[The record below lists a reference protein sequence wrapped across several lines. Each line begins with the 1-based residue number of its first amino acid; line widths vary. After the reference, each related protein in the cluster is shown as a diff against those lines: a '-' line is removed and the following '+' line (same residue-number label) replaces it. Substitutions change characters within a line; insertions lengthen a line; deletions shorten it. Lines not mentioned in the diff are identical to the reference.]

1 MALTRKFLKA
11 MGIEDEKVD
20 QIIEAHSETVDA
32 LKEERDGYKADAE
45 KLPEVQRQ
53 LEAAKKK
60 APKEGEETVSKAD
73 YDKLK
78 AEFDEYKNDIQA
90 KESHAAK
97 EKAFREIL
105 KEAGVSEKRIDA
117 IVKVSDID
125 SVELADDGKA
135 KEAAKL
141 TEKVKED
148 WSDFIETVKTSG
160 VKTPTPPANNGI
172 GTGKTKEEIMA
183 IKDGAIRR
191 AEMAKNPH
199 LFGLDQN

>member
-117 IVKVSDID
+117 IVRVSDID

>member
-117 IVKVSDID
+117 IVRVSDID

-148 WSDFIETVKTSG
+148 WSDFIETVTAKG
-160 VKTPTPPANNGI
+160 VKTPTPPQNNPS
-172 GTGKTKEEIMA
+172 E
-183 IKDGAIRR
+183 KDPFLEG
-191 AEMAKNPH
+191 
-199 LFGLDQN
+199 FDG

>member
-1 MALTRKFLKA
+1 MALTRRFLKA
-11 MGIEDEKVD
+11 LGIEDEKVD

-141 TEKVKED
+141 TEKVKSE

-160 VKTPTPPANNGI
+160 VKTPTPPQNNPS
-172 GTGKTKEEIMA
+172 E
-183 IKDGAIRR
+183 KDPFLEG
-191 AEMAKNPH
+191 
-199 LFGLDQN
+199 FDG

>member
-1 MALTRKFLKA
+1 MSLTRKFLKA

-117 IVKVSDID
+117 IVRVSDID

-141 TEKVKED
+141 TEKVKSE
-148 WSDFIETVKTSG
+148 WSDFIETVKTSC
-160 VKTPTPPANNGI
+160 VKTPTPPQNNPS
-172 GTGKTKEEIMA
+172 E
-183 IKDGAIRR
+183 KDPFLEG
-191 AEMAKNPH
+191 
-199 LFGLDQN
+199 FDG

>member
-1 MALTRKFLKA
+1 MALTRRFLKA
-11 MGIEDEKVD
+11 LGIEDEKVD

-117 IVKVSDID
+117 IVRVSDID

-141 TEKVKED
+141 TEKVKSE

-160 VKTPTPPANNGI
+160 VKTPMPPANNGI

>member
-1 MALTRKFLKA
+1 MALTRRFLKA
-11 MGIEDEKVD
+11 LGIEDEKVD

-45 KLPEVQRQ
+45 KLPEVQGQ

-60 APKEGEETVSKAD
+60 LPKDGEETVPKAD

-78 AEFDEYKNDIQA
+78 AGFEQYKNDISA
-90 KESHAAK
+90 KETHAAK

-117 IVKVSDID
+117 IVRVSDID

-148 WSDFIETVKTSG
+148 WSDFIETVMTKG
-160 VKTPTPPANNGI
+160 VKTPTPPQNN
-172 GTGKTKEEIMA
+172 TSE
-183 IKDGAIRR
+183 KDPFLEG
-191 AEMAKNPH
+191 
-199 LFGLDQN
+199 FDG